1 MSTIRVLIVEDDPI
15 IGEDIR
21 DMLTNVNYSA
31 LDVAYDKED
40 AIEQI
45 DAQQPDLVLL
55 DINLN
60 GKFEG
65 FEIADHI
72 NKTRKIPFIYLTSYS
87 GKEILEKAK
96 PTLPMGYI
104 VKPFNERELYS
115 NIEVALYNFSKF
127 LLPVELN
134 AEAINSKIPT
144 ALTQKEF
151 EVLEGLYEGKTNQ
164 QLADSQF
171 VSVNTIKTHIKN
183 IYEKL
188 NTHTRSETLRLVHSL
203 LRQ

>member
-31 LDVAYDKED
+31 IDVAYSKEE
-40 AIEQI
+40 AIVSI
-45 DAQQPDLVLL
+45 DTTQPDLVLL
-55 DINLN
+55 DINLD

-65 FEIADHI
+65 FDIAEHI

-127 LLPVELN
+127 LLPTVLSID
-134 AEAINSKIPT
+134 AVNSKIGT

-151 EVLEGLYEGKTNQ
+151 EVLEGLYQGKTNQ
-164 QLADSQF
+164 QLADTQF

-183 IYEKL
+183 IYEKM
-188 NTHTRSETLRLVHSL
+188 NTHTRSETLALVHGL
-203 LRQ
+203 LQQ